1 MATRQTRSPVP
12 SVSREDSASLVA
24 WSMICKLDVIRSG
37 RSRLNQLGVGHS
49 SVTEDL
55 AWADDPDDPAPR
67 RRSVYLHQSH
77 ADAVEALYR
86 IAPGKMAP
94 PHRWI
99 KAEFLSLA
107 PISVADLLSEL
118 SLRPPPV
125 PWPFTW
131 WRQLNAT
138 DPDTRESVLIRTS
151 LLADELEKAAIL
163 DERGYNL
170 DLLHR
175 NDERVGDLVDR
186 LLTIASGPPLSARPA
201 IRVLGRLCCHSPAAW
216 ERIQQHISSHPL
228 GNRAYLAF
236 TRMLRQPRT
245 PRERAMEITIWLLD
259 SPTER
264 LAHGRALLERRCWN
278 IQGLSNE
285 ALGLLPTTQRV
296 TEERARRVDTT
307 RRPKQQPSA
316 EPDVDYT
323 GAVLPSGLWSPDELD
338 DAEALLRHR
347 TAVIVAR
354 LRELARHRAARRG
367 VIDEP
372 PPDLVSERLA
382 LSALNVQYSWRIR
395 ALAADGFRTHRQ
407 SSVKIVSEQPLP
419 DPDGGTSSH
428 RATGGVARRLD
439 RTYQGSMS
447 ELLTRFA
454 ADVSAGLDPSG
465 GLAHAVAIFRALE
478 SSELSRPGRRPTPA
492 PVDDSGHVPDD
503 QPLRRSPAIG
513 LFLQAILDDVIPE
526 WTASPHQDAEGRHR
540 AAFTEALH
548 HVVDGL
554 DPWFDLEG
562 DHAVPRAARRGV
574 RVLIRTMLGSLDIG
588 RERRAASTLVAAG
601 MALPTMCV
609 LNRLLR
615 EDLDGTVAD
624 HGASFLTQQALLY
637 LGYLAENPLAGIVI
651 LRWLDR
657 RWPEWREELRQTPL
671 LEPTR
676 DPASAES
683 RLWPTGNELA
693 AYLRSRHKLELLH
706 TAVWALGDVK
716 WDALAR
722 EDAREWLREK
732 WKLGVVLLY
741 DIATYGLVASDS
753 RYEEPTGE
761 DVPSALLALREAA
774 YYALAV
780 TRWDEAQPA
789 DPPAQRERIPVTG
802 NVRRWYSHDAG
813 EPVPHAR
820 QLPEEALSPA
830 AIACEAVEVVDKLT
844 INGIRPG
851 VLEGLRTWREAYR
864 TLVYP
869 EKHQ

>member
-1 MATRQTRSPVP
+1 MATRQPRSPVP
-12 SVSREDSASLVA
+12 RVAREDSASLVA

-37 RSRLNQLGVGHS
+37 RSRLDKLGVGHS

-67 RRSVYLHQSH
+67 RRSIYLHQSH
-77 ADAVEALYR
+77 ADAVESLYR
-86 IAPGKMAP
+86 IAPAKMAP
-94 PHRWI
+94 PNRWI
-99 KAEFLSLA
+99 KAELLSLA
-107 PISVADLLSEL
+107 PISVVDLLLEL
-118 SLRPPPV
+118 SLRLPPV

-131 WRQLNAT
+131 WRQLNST
-138 DPDTRESVLIRTS
+138 DPGTRESVLIRTS

-170 DLLHR
+170 DLMHR
-175 NDERVGDLVDR
+175 NEERVSDLVDR

-228 GNRAYLAF
+228 GHRAHLAF

-264 LAHGRALLERRCWN
+264 LAHGRAPLERRCWN
-278 IQGLSNE
+278 IQGLSAE
-285 ALGLLPTTQRV
+285 AVGLLPTTQPV
-296 TEERARRVDTT
+296 TEQQARRVDTT
-307 RRPKQQPSA
+307 RRPKRQISA
-316 EPDVDYT
+316 ESDIDYT
-323 GAVLPSGLWSPDELD
+323 GAVLPSGLWSPDELE

-347 TAVIVAR
+347 TAAIVAR
-354 LRELARHRAARRG
+354 LRELARNRAARRG
-367 VIDEP
+367 VSDEP

-382 LSALNVQYSWRIR
+382 LTAMNIQYSWRIR

-407 SSVKIVSEQPLP
+407 SSLTIVSEQPQP
-419 DPDGGTSSH
+419 DSDGGSSLH
-428 RATGGVARRLD
+428 RVTGGVARRLD

-447 ELLTRFA
+447 ELLTQFA
-454 ADVSAGLDPSG
+454 ADVSAGFDPSG
-465 GLAHAVAIFRALE
+465 GLSHAVAVFRALE

-513 LFLQAILDDVIPE
+513 EFLQEILDDVIPE
-526 WTASPHQDAEGRHR
+526 RITSSHQDAEDRHR

-601 MALPTMCV
+601 MAVPTMCV

-615 EDLDGTVAD
+615 ADLDGTVAD

-671 LEPTR
+671 LEPTM

-683 RLWPTGNELA
+683 RLWPTGDELA
-693 AYLRSRHKLELLH
+693 AYLRSRHKLELMH

-716 WDALAR
+716 WDALAHD
-722 EDAREWLREK
+722 DARAWLREK
-732 WKLGVVLLY
+732 WKLGVVMLY
-741 DIATYGLVASDS
+741 DIATYGLIPSDNG
-753 RYEEPTGE
+753 YNEPTVE
-761 DVPSALLALREAA
+761 NVPSALLALREAA

-780 TRWDEAQPA
+780 TRWDEAQPT
-789 DPPAQRERIPVTG
+789 DPPTQRERIPVTG
-802 NVRRWYSHDAG
+802 NVRRWYSHDRG
-813 EPVPHAR
+813 EMVAHAH
-820 QLPEEALSPA
+820 QLPQDALSPA
-830 AIACEAVEVVDKLT
+830 DVARDAVEAVDKVT
-844 INGIRPG
+844 INGMRPG
-851 VLEGLRTWREAYR
+851 VLEGLRTWRKAYR

-869 EKHQ
+869 GKHQ